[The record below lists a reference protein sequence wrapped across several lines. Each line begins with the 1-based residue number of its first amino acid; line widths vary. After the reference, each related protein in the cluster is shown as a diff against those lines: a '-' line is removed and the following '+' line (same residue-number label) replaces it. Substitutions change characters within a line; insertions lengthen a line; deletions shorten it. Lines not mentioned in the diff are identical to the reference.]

1 MKNMPHPKTN
11 PPRISLVAGIILIAL
26 TLLVGVTVFIVMQ
39 RHAAA
44 LLSKSLQSSL
54 QSRVQLAV
62 FEIHAQ
68 FDKSVLISTRPLL
81 TDQMLL
87 VDARTDDTAARGKLN
102 MGAQSFLQTG
112 PTGIA
117 LYGKDGQELTRVGVF
132 THQPELAV
140 PLNLPGHVQL
150 LWGGQ
155 LFLHAVVEM
164 KREGRV
170 VGKVMTEIPLP
181 TTTDAFKEASR
192 LGETGELALCAPFG
206 LNMQCFPSTL
216 LANVLTRSQSTSKGD
231 LLPMAHALAG
241 KTGFVSSRDYRDQE
255 VVAAYAPVGDLGL
268 GMVLKM
274 DSAELYAPVWN
285 QLRYLIP
292 LLLGVLIIALLL
304 LRWRLTPLVVR
315 LVRSE
320 VQAREMSASLGDSER
335 RVRALL
341 DNMDEGI
348 VSISETG
355 MIELFNPAAERL
367 FGYRSFDVIGKN
379 VSMLMPEPYHSEH
392 DGYLARYL
400 RTGQAKIIGS
410 GREVTGRR
418 SDGSVF
424 PMDLRVSEFSLEGR
438 RQFIGS
444 IRDITERK
452 RAEQALRT
460 SEALKGAILGAALD
474 CIVTMDHK
482 GNIVE
487 FNPAA
492 ERTFGFARAEVIG
505 KSMAELI
512 IPPALRE
519 QHRHGLA
526 HYLATDHGPIIGKRI
541 EMTALRADG
550 TEFPV
555 ELAVTRVDRTESPLF
570 AGFIRDISD
579 RKQAEA
585 ALRESNE
592 RFQLVARA
600 TNDAIWDWNLSTDAR
615 WWNEG
620 IQTLFGYPPEII
632 EPGIESWT
640 SRIHPDDLVRIKAG
654 IYKVIDDGG
663 EAWAD
668 EYRFRCHNGTYAD
681 IYDRGYVIYDDAG
694 KAARMIGAMMDLSE
708 RKQAETKL
716 AASENRLRSI
726 IDTEPECVKLLAA
739 DGALLEMNAAGL
751 RMLEADSFEQVKG
764 HSVYPI
770 VAEEYRAA
778 FRALTKKIF
787 AGESGTLEFQIIGL
801 KGTQRWLETHASPM
815 RDANGKI
822 IALLGITRD
831 ITERKKAAEMRE
843 ALEAQLREAQKMD
856 ALGTLAGGI
865 AHDFNNI
872 LGAIM
877 GNVALAREELDEH
890 HVVSANL
897 HEIAKAGQRA
907 KSLVE
912 QILAFSRK
920 QTQELTIQP
929 LQPLLAEAI
938 GLLRATIP
946 AAVRFETEI
955 SKTTLYARVNAT
967 QISQVLINLVTN
979 AWHALRKGKGQI
991 SITLDEVELDGVPLL
1006 NSDDL
1011 PPGRYVRIRVG
1022 DDGHGMDAATQ
1033 ARAFEP
1039 FFTTKPV
1046 GTATG
1051 LGLAVVHGLVTSH
1064 HGAITL
1070 TSTLGEGS
1078 LFEVLLPAT
1087 EAPAQIA
1094 SPTAVAPPTLHGEGR
1109 HVLYLDD
1116 DSAMVLL
1123 VTRLLNKRGF
1133 KVTGFEVAA
1142 EAIAAVRAAP
1152 ESFDLVVTDF
1162 NMPKASGLDVA
1173 RAIVEI
1179 RPDLPLVIISGYI
1192 TDSLRSSA
1200 RHAGVHHLV
1209 QKANS
1214 VEELAEAIAKIIAL
1228 EDS

>member
-1 MKNMPHPKTN
+1 MPHPKTN
-11 PPRISLVAGIILIAL
+11 PPRISLVAGIILIAV

-39 RHAAA
+39 HHAEA
-44 LLSKSLQSSL
+44 LLSKSLQLSL
-54 QSRVQLAV
+54 QSRVQLTQT
-62 FEIHAQ
+62 EIQAG
-68 FDKSVLISTRPLL
+68 FDRAVLISTRPLL
-81 TDQMLL
+81 IDQLQL
-87 VDARTDDTAARGKLN
+87 VGARADGPAARNKLD
-102 MGAQSFLQTG
+102 MAARSFLQNGLTA
-112 PTGIA
+112 IA
-117 LYGKDGQELTRVGVF
+117 LYGEDGQELLRAGVF
-132 THQPELAV
+132 AQQPELAV
-140 PLNLPGHVQL
+140 SLNFPGQVQL
-150 LWGGQ
+150 LWDGQ
-155 LFLHAVVEM
+155 LLLRAVVEM
-164 KREGRV
+164 KKEGRV
-170 VGKVMTEIPLP
+170 IGKVMTESPLP
-181 TTTDAFKEASR
+181 VTMGALKDAVR
-192 LGETGELALCAPFG
+192 LGETGEQALCAPFG

-216 LANVLTRSQSTSKGD
+216 LPNVLTRSQSTSKGD
-231 LLPMAHALAG
+231 LLPIAHALAG
-241 KTGFVSSRDYRDQE
+241 KTGFVTTRDYRDQE
-255 VVAAYAPVGDLGL
+255 VGAAYAPVSNLGL

-274 DSAELYAPVWN
+274 DSAELYAPVWQ

-292 LLLGVLIIALLL
+292 LLAGVLVVALLL

-355 MIELFNPAAERL
+355 MIEQFNPAAERL
-367 FGYRSFDVIGKN
+367 FGYRSVDVIGKN
-379 VSMLMPEPYHSEH
+379 VSMLMPVPYHSEH

-452 RAEQALRT
+452 QAEQALRT

-519 QHRHGLA
+519 QHRHGLV

-831 ITERKKAAEMRE
+831 ITERKIAAEMRE

-1094 SPTAVAPPTLHGEGR
+1094 SPTAVAPPTLRGEGR

>member
-1 MKNMPHPKTN
+1 
-11 PPRISLVAGIILIAL
+11 
-26 TLLVGVTVFIVMQ
+26 
-39 RHAAA
+39 
-44 LLSKSLQSSL
+44 
-54 QSRVQLAV
+54 
-62 FEIHAQ
+62 
-68 FDKSVLISTRPLL
+68 
-81 TDQMLL
+81 
-87 VDARTDDTAARGKLN
+87 
-102 MGAQSFLQTG
+102 
-112 PTGIA
+112 
-117 LYGKDGQELTRVGVF
+117 
-132 THQPELAV
+132 
-140 PLNLPGHVQL
+140 
-150 LWGGQ
+150 
-155 LFLHAVVEM
+155 
-164 KREGRV
+164 
-170 VGKVMTEIPLP
+170 
-181 TTTDAFKEASR
+181 
-192 LGETGELALCAPFG
+192 
-206 LNMQCFPSTL
+206 
-216 LANVLTRSQSTSKGD
+216 
-231 LLPMAHALAG
+231 
-241 KTGFVSSRDYRDQE
+241 
-255 VVAAYAPVGDLGL
+255 
-268 GMVLKM
+268 
-274 DSAELYAPVWN
+274 
-285 QLRYLIP
+285 
-292 LLLGVLIIALLL
+292 
-304 LRWRLTPLVVR
+304 
-315 LVRSE
+315 
-320 VQAREMSASLGDSER
+320 MS
-335 RVRALL
+335 
-341 DNMDEGI
+341 I
-348 VSISETG
+348 
-355 MIELFNPAAERL
+355 
-367 FGYRSFDVIGKN
+367 
-379 VSMLMPEPYHSEH
+379 
-392 DGYLARYL
+392 
-400 RTGQAKIIGS
+400 
-410 GREVTGRR
+410 
-418 SDGSVF
+418 
-424 PMDLRVSEFSLEGR
+424 
-438 RQFIGS
+438 
-444 IRDITERK
+444 
-452 RAEQALRT
+452 
-460 SEALKGAILGAALD
+460 
-474 CIVTMDHK
+474 
-482 GNIVE
+482 
-487 FNPAA
+487 
-492 ERTFGFARAEVIG
+492 
-505 KSMAELI
+505 
-512 IPPALRE
+512 
-519 QHRHGLA
+519 
-526 HYLATDHGPIIGKRI
+526 
-541 EMTALRADG
+541 
-550 TEFPV
+550 
-555 ELAVTRVDRTESPLF
+555 
-570 AGFIRDISD
+570 
-579 RKQAEA
+579 
-585 ALRESNE
+585 
-592 RFQLVARA
+592 
-600 TNDAIWDWNLSTDAR
+600 
-615 WWNEG
+615 
-620 IQTLFGYPPEII
+620 
-632 EPGIESWT
+632 
-640 SRIHPDDLVRIKAG
+640 
-654 IYKVIDDGG
+654 
-663 EAWAD
+663 
-668 EYRFRCHNGTYAD
+668 
-681 IYDRGYVIYDDAG
+681 
-694 KAARMIGAMMDLSE
+694 
-708 RKQAETKL
+708 
-716 AASENRLRSI
+716 
-726 IDTEPECVKLLAA
+726 
-739 DGALLEMNAAGL
+739 
-751 RMLEADSFEQVKG
+751 G

-1087 EAPAQIA
+1087 EAPAQLA